1 MNDLLLPVTDKK
13 LMIAV
18 CEGSEQAFEKLY
30 ERYWHDLYKIAYR
43 RLSSEEDVKDV
54 LQETFIS
61 LWKNIHHIS
70 VDENIGGYLYT
81 SLRNKI
87 FNYYEKKQVRLK
99 TLMSQPFH
107 PVESEDQV
115 YSLLHTKELKL
126 AIREIIRDMPPKMK
140 EIYLLSKEEQL
151 TNAEI
156 AGMLLLAPQTV
167 KNQIHQALGRIR
179 GGLKKITPLLFFC
192 FNLSSILIEK

>member
-1 MNDLLLPVTDKK
+1 MNDLFSTTTDKK
-13 LMIAV
+13 LIVAA
-18 CEGSEQAFEKLY
+18 CEGSEVAFRKLY
-30 ERYWHDLYKIAYR
+30 ERYWLDLYKIAYR
-43 RLSSEEDVKDV
+43 RLPSEEDLKDV

-99 TLMSQPFH
+99 MLMSQPFH
-107 PVESEDQV
+107 PVESEEAI
-115 YSLLHTKELKL
+115 YSLLNTKELKL
-126 AIREIIRDMPPKMK
+126 AISGIITEMPPKMK
-140 EIYLLSKEEQL
+140 KIYLLSKEEQL

-156 AGMLLLAPQTV
+156 ACMLLLAPQTV

-179 GGLKKITPLLFFC
+179 CALKKGTSILLFF
-192 FNLSSILIEK
+192 F